1 MLCAYPWP
9 GNVRELRNTLERA
22 LMLSDRS
29 VIDAR
34 ALAPFLGPVRIS
46 PDGAAPAQ
54 QGGAVPAEQRADDVS
69 TASGAP
75 AASYAD
81 ALAAW
86 ERQFL
91 TDALA
96 ACDGKVV
103 EAAARIGIGRATL
116 YKKLAALGIDR

>member
-1 MLCAYPWP
+1 M
-9 GNVRELRNTLERA
+9 V
-22 LMLSDRS
+22 
-29 VIDAR
+29 V
-34 ALAPFLGPVRIS
+34 
-46 PDGAAPAQ
+46 AAPAQ
-54 QGGAVPAEQRADDVS
+54 RVGAVPAEQRAGDAP

-75 AASYAD
+75 AVSYAD

-103 EAAARIGIGRATL
+103 DAAARIGIGRATL